1 MKSIG
6 VTLQRI
12 YLTKNCKKKKT
23 LCDIQLSSLTS
34 LEKLNETEMLQV
46 SVS

>member
-12 YLTKNCKKKKT
+12 YLTKNCKKKT